1 MSMLEDKVY
10 INNHCTED
18 SLKECIQ
25 NVVVSVSWAE
35 LWSAMCLFSYTYL
48 QLKRASASSFFEYG
62 VWNLDINHTQLI
74 LKAWTHMGC
83 KFKQ

>member
-25 NVVVSVSWAE
+25 NVVVSVS
-35 LWSAMCLFSYTYL
+35 
-48 QLKRASASSFFEYG
+48 
-62 VWNLDINHTQLI
+62 
-74 LKAWTHMGC
+74 
-83 KFKQ
+83 

>member
-1 MSMLEDKVY
+1 MLEDKVY
-10 INNHCTED
+10 IKKPFTED

-35 LWSAMCLFSYTYL
+35 LWSAVCLFSYIYL
-48 QLKRASASSFFEYG
+48 QLKTANASTFFEYG

-74 LKAWTHMGC
+74 LKAWADTEC
-83 KFKQ
+83 KFQQ